1 MTTTPSLS
9 RARLAL
15 WTAVALGIALIFWI
29 TNGVAPWDSDKGN
42 AWHQYEYLAD
52 GFLSGHTY
60 LSVQPAP
67 ELLKLRDPYD
77 PAANGPYR
85 MWDTSLY
92 NGKFYLYQGPVPA
105 LVLMAPLK
113 ALTGHM
119 LPQRLA
125 VAVFAAAG
133 LAALGLLLLEIRNRH
148 FPGLSPL
155 GVALVVLVA
164 FHASWLPVTLRRPAL
179 WELPVVAAAACLWWA
194 LYFLWKFHDSGGRAR
209 WGAAAGTALA
219 LLLGCRVA
227 CLIGAGAL
235 ALLLFARTGTG
246 GAARRRWGPALLAGA
261 IASAGGLALLAYN
274 HERFGS
280 WTDFGLRYCLFGE
293 DYRGIK
299 YSNLGFIPFNLWVYL
314 FSAPQAGPYFP
325 FLHPFWTD
333 DRPAGFIG
341 FEEMYGVGLM
351 LPVHLAGFAA
361 IGWAWTHRA
370 AVGARALILTLT
382 GAAAATVCAGV
393 VLFSWAWAC
402 SRFIT
407 ELMAGWT
414 IVSAVGLMVVFGS
427 EARGS
432 RLVRVLAT
440 AAACWSVASTW
451 LASAEFRGYMRQT
464 NPRVY
469 ATAAHALD
477 YPSLWWAKAHGV
489 EFGPVDL
496 SVRIDPKGPARTTVL
511 MASGRPQ
518 NENQL
523 KVEQGGDGQA
533 RILLTENERI
543 VLETVPFPV
552 GSDTLKLHVEAPW
565 LYPPAEHPYWDS
577 VGDPAQRRT
586 LQTRFSVEWNGG
598 GTGTSSPHSADPV
611 AFAPAIL
618 GSDAA
623 SPGVPWIAAYGRV
636 PPR

>member
-1 MTTTPSLS
+1 M
-9 RARLAL
+9 RLAL
-15 WTAVALGIALIFWI
+15 WAAVAFCAAVIFWVA
-29 TNGVAPWDSDKGN
+29 NGVAPWDGDKGN

-67 ELLKLRDPYD
+67 ELLRLKDPYD

-85 MWDTSLY
+85 LWDTSLY

-148 FPGLSPL
+148 FPGLSAL
-155 GVALVVLVA
+155 GLAAVVLVA

-194 LYFLWKFHDSGGRAR
+194 LYFLWKFHDSGGKAR
-209 WGAAAGTALA
+209 WGAATGLALA
-219 LLLGCRVA
+219 LLLGSRVA
-227 CLIGAGAL
+227 SLFGAGSI
-235 ALLLFARTGTG
+235 ALLLFLPPGTG
-246 GAARRRWGPALLAGA
+246 GKGGRRWGPALLAGA
-261 IASAGGLALLAYN
+261 VASAGGLALLAYN
-274 HERFGS
+274 HARFGS

-299 YSNLGFIPFNLWVYL
+299 YSNIGFIPFNLWVYL
-314 FSAPQAGPYFP
+314 FSAPQLGPYFP
-325 FLHPFWTD
+325 FLHPFWSD
-333 DRPAGFIG
+333 NRPAGFIG
-341 FEEMYGVGLM
+341 FEEMYGVGFM
-351 LPVHLAGFAA
+351 LPVHLAGLAA
-361 IGWAWTHRA
+361 IAWAWSNRTA
-370 AVGARALILTLT
+370 AGARAALLTLA
-382 GAAAATVCAGV
+382 GAALATAAAGLI
-393 VLFSWAWAC
+393 LFSWAWAC

-414 IVSAVGLMVVFGS
+414 VVSAVGLMAVFGS
-427 EARGS
+427 AARAS
-432 RLVRVLAT
+432 RLVRVLAA
-440 AAACWSVASTW
+440 AAACWSIACSW

-464 NPRVY
+464 NPLVY
-469 ATAAHALD
+469 SAAAHALD
-477 YPSLWWAKAHGV
+477 YPSLWWAKAHHV
-489 EFGPVDL
+489 DYGPVDL
-496 SVRIDPKGPARTTVL
+496 SLHIDPLGPARTTVI

-523 KVEQGGDGQA
+523 KIAQDGDGRA
-533 RILLTENERI
+533 RILLVENERT
-543 VLETVPFPV
+543 VLETPSFPV
-552 GSDTLKLHVEAPW
+552 RSDTLRLHIEAPW

-577 VGDPAQRRT
+577 VVDPTLRRD
-586 LQTRFSVEWNGG
+586 LQTRFSAGWDGG
-598 GTGTSSPHSADPV
+598 RAATSSMHSAD
-611 AFAPAIL
+611 AITFGPAVL
-618 GSDAA
+618 GSGEAA
-623 SPGVPWIAAYGRV
+623 TGEPWVAGYQRTAPL
-636 PPR
+636 PPAGDPAR